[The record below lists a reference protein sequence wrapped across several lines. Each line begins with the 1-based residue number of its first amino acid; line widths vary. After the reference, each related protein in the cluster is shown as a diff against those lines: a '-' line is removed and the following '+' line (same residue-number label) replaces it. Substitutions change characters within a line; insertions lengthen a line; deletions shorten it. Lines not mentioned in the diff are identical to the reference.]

1 MVFGSVTR
9 KSPQRGIAAYVDYEI
24 NSLDSE
30 LHLASLRT
38 ILHLELKETFHPEIL
53 ESDMKYPILTP
64 TQLSAHLRSLRK
76 VRNLTQ
82 AELGNRLGLSQ
93 TRIGTIE
100 RNPADVSVGQI
111 MTILALLGG
120 RLVLEVPERE
130 SPPVS
135 TQRAPSTDSW

>member
-1 MVFGSVTR
+1 MR
-9 KSPQRGIAAYVDYEI
+9 
-24 NSLDSE
+24 
-30 LHLASLRT
+30 
-38 ILHLELKETFHPEIL
+38 
-53 ESDMKYPILTP
+53 YPILTP
-64 TQLSAHLRSLRK
+64 AQLSAHLRSLRK

-111 MTILALLGG
+111 TTILTLLGG
-120 RLVLEVPERE
+120 RLLLEVPERE

-135 TQRAPSTDSW
+135 PQRAPSTDSW

>member
-1 MVFGSVTR
+1 
-9 KSPQRGIAAYVDYEI
+9 
-24 NSLDSE
+24 
-30 LHLASLRT
+30 
-38 ILHLELKETFHPEIL
+38 LHLELKDAFHPQIL

-64 TQLSAHLRSLRK
+64 AQLSAHLRSLRK

-111 MTILALLGG
+111 MTILTLLGG

-130 SPPVS
+130 APTASL
-135 TQRAPSTDSW
+135 QRAPSTDSW